1 MVTDQL
7 ARSYLKNYIFL
18 VEPTL
23 QDFLSAKLKEA
34 LKISQSS
41 KENLGISEQMIKTY
55 QSFIAGG
62 KKLRGSLIFLGFDLV
77 HKRTNKDILFA
88 SIAIEILHAALL
100 MHDDIMDQD
109 PLRRGMPTIHKRYE
123 EIHRKNFNKGST
135 SHYGLSMGIDLGD
148 DGIFMAIEVLAT
160 ANLPEKN
167 KNQALTT
174 FARLLQQTAFGQA
187 MDVTYELLPTATEE
201 DVLRIH
207 TYKTAFYTI
216 AGPLAIGAT
225 LAGAPENVLSAIN
238 DYGKAVGVAFQLRD
252 DELGLYS
259 SEDKLGKP
267 IGSDVREGKN
277 TVLRIKA
284 IELSKGR
291 DRNFLLQAY
300 GNEELSAYDVKR
312 VQSITKDSGALAY
325 SQQLSRRLVEKGKR
339 AIPEITSNKKYQDL
353 LTSFAELMITRDS

>member
-1 MVTDQL
+1 
-7 ARSYLKNYIFL
+7 
-18 VEPTL
+18 
-23 QDFLSAKLKEA
+23 
-34 LKISQSS
+34 
-41 KENLGISEQMIKTY
+41 
-55 QSFIAGG
+55 
-62 KKLRGSLIFLGFDLV
+62 
-77 HKRTNKDILFA
+77 
-88 SIAIEILHAALL
+88 
-100 MHDDIMDQD
+100 
-109 PLRRGMPTIHKRYE
+109 
-123 EIHRKNFNKGST
+123 
-135 SHYGLSMGIDLGD
+135 
-148 DGIFMAIEVLAT
+148 
-160 ANLPEKN
+160 
-167 KNQALTT
+167 
-174 FARLLQQTAFGQA
+174 
-187 MDVTYELLPTATEE
+187 
-201 DVLRIH
+201 
-207 TYKTAFYTI
+207 
-216 AGPLAIGAT
+216 
-225 LAGAPENVLSAIN
+225 
-238 DYGKAVGVAFQLRD
+238 VAFQLRD